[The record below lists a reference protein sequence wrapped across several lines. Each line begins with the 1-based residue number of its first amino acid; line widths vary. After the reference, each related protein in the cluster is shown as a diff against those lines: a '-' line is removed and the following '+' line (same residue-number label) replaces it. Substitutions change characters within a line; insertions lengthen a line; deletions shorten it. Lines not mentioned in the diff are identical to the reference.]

1 MYDSLAMKP
10 DGSIGAVFERQW
22 LHLLA
27 LTVGLPVLWMISSSC
42 GCFHRG
48 GFLGVST
55 WNWFWIAVEIPIVHQ
70 LFVWFCWRTE
80 LHRRLISRT
89 FGRQGFAVY
98 TVIFTAFLI
107 GRLAA
112 VTALSIASQSTL
124 PLSSAVSKSLAAIIA
139 VPVAYLMYSVIRY
152 FGVLRAYGADHF
164 DPSYRSRPLVREG
177 IFRFTRNGMYTFGM
191 MALYVPALWYA
202 SRPAIVAAVFGH
214 LYIWV
219 HYYTTELPDMR
230 RIYKDQE
237 TA

>member
-1 MYDSLAMKP
+1 MKP

-27 LTVGLPVLWMISSSC
+27 LAFGLPVLWMMSSSC

-70 LFVWFCWRTE
+70 LFVWLCWRTE
-80 LHRRLISRT
+80 LHRKLISRV
-89 FGRQGFAVY
+89 FGRMGFVLYAA
-98 TVIFTAFLI
+98 IFTGLLA

-112 VTALSIASQSTL
+112 VTALSVASHDTL
-124 PLSSAVSKSLAAIIA
+124 LLPSAVSTTLAAVIA
-139 VPVAYLMYSVIRY
+139 IPVAYLTYSVIRY

-164 DPSYRSRPLVREG
+164 DPSYRPRPLVHKG
-177 IFRFTRNGMYTFGM
+177 IFRLTRNGMYTFGL
-191 MALYVPALWYA
+191 MALYIPALWYG
-202 SRPAIVAAVFGH
+202 SRPGIVAAVFGH

-219 HYYTTELPDMR
+219 HFFTTELPDMR
-230 RIYKDQE
+230 RIYGDQA
-237 TA
+237 TS